1 MQLQRA
7 TGDWIGLVVIAA
19 AVIAQVIKA
28 LQRGKV
34 EPMPIP
40 GTSLPQR
47 PPRPRP
53 QPVVVRPAN
62 PAQAQEAPPPWSR
75 ARNAEPAQELP
86 ARLKGLFG
94 TPGQPETSGTGIPQ
108 PQAALPPEPTEA
120 ELYALAQREI
130 ATEAATAQ
138 ASAAIHRPAA
148 ARLGLGTLDAWRRAI
163 IAREI
168 LDKPVA
174 LR

>member
-1 MQLQRA
+1 MQPQRA
-7 TGDWIGLVVIAA
+7 AGDWIGLVVIAA
-19 AVIAQVIKA
+19 AVIAQVVKA

-47 PPRPRP
+47 PQRRPVPVARP
-53 QPVVVRPAN
+53 TPT
-62 PAQAQEAPPPWSR
+62 QEVPPPWSR
-75 ARNAEPAQELP
+75 ARNAEPVQELP
-86 ARLKGLFG
+86 ARLKGLFD
-94 TPGQPETSGTGIPQ
+94 TLSQPETASTGIPQ
-108 PQAALPPEPTEA
+108 PQPTLPPEPTEA
-120 ELYALAQREI
+120 ELYALAQRDI
-130 ATEAATAQ
+130 AAEAATAQ
-138 ASAAIHRPAA
+138 ANAAVHRPAA